1 MEYCILTC
9 VCVRDVC
16 VCECVLHDFVYNALG
31 HPKPAHRETPRAQLS
46 SAGVVASG
54 TWSASGQRADLFAA
68 PNFGGYRNT
77 GIPIPG
83 SPHSSKHQKPTDE
96 ATGFI
101 KLNNSHSS
109 T

>member
-1 MEYCILTC
+1 MEYTYLC

-16 VCECVLHDFVYNALG
+16 VCECVLHDFEYNALG

-68 PNFGGYRNT
+68 TISADT
-77 GIPIPG
+77 GIPEFRFPALPILQNTRNQQMKQRA
-83 SPHSSKHQKPTDE
+83 S
-96 ATGFI
+96 
-101 KLNNSHSS
+101 
-109 T
+109 